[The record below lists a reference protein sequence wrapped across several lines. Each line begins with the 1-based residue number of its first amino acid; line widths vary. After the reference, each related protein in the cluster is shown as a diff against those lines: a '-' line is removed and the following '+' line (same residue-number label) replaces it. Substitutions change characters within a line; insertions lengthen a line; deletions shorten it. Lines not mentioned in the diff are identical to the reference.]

1 MRSETQIVV
10 IKVRKT
16 ETCLI
21 LDVGDDDDDEDY
33 CDDYYDDYYDN
44 YYDDY
49 DNDYGYDDL
58 NLTKLLMLNLH
69 SLLRS
74 SFHISM
80 HIHVLRLSLQVKR
93 AQ

>member
-44 YYDDY
+44 YYMTTIMTTVMTTV
-49 DNDYGYDDL
+49 GIR
-58 NLTKLLMLNLH
+58 H
-69 SLLRS
+69 QASGIRHQASGISSVCVSRISISLL
-74 SFHISM
+74 
-80 HIHVLRLSLQVKR
+80 
-93 AQ
+93 A